1 MQQTQPTVR
10 RAQIRPVVRA
20 TRSSGHHHRRA
31 TIRQC
36 NTASRTG
43 DAADSSSTC
52 ATFLFMST
60 VGVRELR
67 QNASEIL
74 RAVEAGESATV
85 TVAGRPVAQIVPI
98 SPERWTTWE
107 RIRHVFDSPTDSD
120 WDAERREFGASGID
134 DPWAR

>member
-1 MQQTQPTVR
+1 
-10 RAQIRPVVRA
+10 
-20 TRSSGHHHRRA
+20 
-31 TIRQC
+31 
-36 NTASRTG
+36 
-43 DAADSSSTC
+43 
-52 ATFLFMST
+52 MST

-74 RAVEAGESATV
+74 REVEAGESATV

-98 SPERWTTWE
+98 SAERWTTWE
-107 RIRHVFDSPTDSD
+107 RIRQVFDSPTDSD